1 MNQIARNQMRFYDLS
16 YKLLGR
22 VINVEFK
29 EFSSTVCAAQKFDSV
44 CSLGSV
50 EFCQA
55 KADTDEDYAQDMI
68 QSPPTQELAQRICMA
83 WTCAVALPPHLQW
96 SLLFLWLN
104 M

>member
-29 EFSSTVCAAQKFDSV
+29 KFDSV

-104 M
+104 MTT

>member
-22 VINVEFK
+22 VINVEF
-29 EFSSTVCAAQKFDSV
+29 
-44 CSLGSV
+44 
-50 EFCQA
+50 

-104 M
+104 MTT

>member
-1 MNQIARNQMRFYDLS
+1 MNQIARNQMRFYDLP

-29 EFSSTVCAAQKFDSV
+29 
-44 CSLGSV
+44 
-50 EFCQA
+50 
-55 KADTDEDYAQDMI
+55 ADTDEDSQDMT

-83 WTCAVALPPHLQW
+83 WTCAVALPPHLQR

-104 M
+104 MTT